1 MIIPLL
7 CPSCAV
13 QPVVEQGLT
22 SAGYTVHFFAG
33 GTFFLG
39 AACFLLWAWK
49 SGQFRNAE
57 ETSRRMFE
65 QELAAEFPRLEVTD
79 ETESYE

>member
-1 MIIPLL
+1 MILALL
-7 CPSCAV
+7 CPSCAI

-39 AACFLLWAWK
+39 AACFLIWAWK

-57 ETSRRMFE
+57 EASRRMFE
-65 QELAAEFPRLEVTD
+65 QELRAEFPSLNP
-79 ETESYE
+79 TEDAEHYE